1 MSRRI
6 LVAALFPLV
15 ALAASCQNAAT
26 GDNPQVALP
35 TPGETLA
42 LEAGSPFAATVAL
55 DLNEGWAVAVEPGSG
70 NLLITEKGG
79 TAKYYHP
86 TTGAAWPVSGLPPV
100 SYGGQ
105 GGLGDVA
112 FAPDFATS
120 RMVYLSWAQAS
131 GPQPAG
137 GEPMRRAAV
146 ARGRLECADGACEIT
161 GLTEIWHQQPMIAS
175 PGHFSHKLMFS
186 PDGRYLFIGS
196 GERMQG
202 DPAQSLSTNL
212 GKVLRLNL
220 DGTPAAGNP
229 FAERGGVAAQVWS
242 YGHRNLQL
250 AFAPDGRLWEL
261 EHGPRGGDELNLV
274 AAGANYG
281 WPVRSN
287 GNDYDGDD
295 IPDHTADD
303 GFTKP
308 AIFWDPVIAPGDLLI
323 YRGSMFREWRGQ
335 ALIAAMSSV
344 QSIVRVSMDGA
355 AGTAREVAR
364 YRFPR
369 RLRDIA
375 EAADGSLWVVEDG
388 PRGHLL
394 HLTPAP

>member
-1 MSRRI
+1 MRLKVLTSALI
-6 LVAALFPLV
+6 PAAL
-15 ALAASCQNAAT
+15 LAASCTSAAT
-26 GDNPQVALP
+26 GDSPVIAAP
-35 TPGETLA
+35 SSGTPVELA
-42 LEAGSPFAATVAL
+42 EGSPFAATARL
-55 DLNEGWAVAVEPGSG
+55 SLTEGWSIAVEPGAG
-70 NLLITEKGG
+70 NLLITEKAG
-79 TAKYYHP
+79 TAKYFNP
-86 TTGAAWPVSGLPPV
+86 ATGEAWPVSGLPTV
-100 SYGGQ
+100 AYGGQ

-112 FAPDFATS
+112 FAPDYATS
-120 RMVYLSWAQAS
+120 RMVYLSWAQAAVPEAGAN
-131 GPQPAG
+131 GP
-137 GEPMRRAAV
+137 RRAVA
-146 ARGRLECADGACEIT
+146 ARGQLACAAGACQIT
-161 GLTEIWHQQPMIAS
+161 GLTEIWHQEPAVAS
-175 PGHFSHKLMFS
+175 AGHFSHKLMFS

-202 DPAQSLSTNL
+202 DPAQDLNSNL

-229 FAERGGVAAQVWS
+229 FAAQGGVAAQVWS

-261 EHGPRGGDELNLV
+261 EHGPRGGDEINLITP
-274 AAGANYG
+274 GNNYG

-323 YRGSMFREWRGQ
+323 YRGTMFPQFRGQ

-344 QSIVRVSMDGA
+344 QSIVQVRLDA
-355 AGTAREVAR
+355 ATGTATEVAR
-364 YRFPR
+364 HRFPM

-388 PRGHLL
+388 PRGRLL
-394 HLTPAP
+394 HLTPAN

>member
-1 MSRRI
+1 MRLKFLLSTLI
-6 LVAALFPLV
+6 PAAL
-15 ALAASCQNAAT
+15 LAASCNASAA
-26 GDNPQVALP
+26 GDSPAAIPASGVAV
-35 TPGETLA
+35 E
-42 LEAGSPFAATVAL
+42 LEAGSPFTARAV
-55 DLNEGWAVAVEPGSG
+55 LNLAEGWAVAVEPGTG
-70 NLLITEKGG
+70 NLLITEKAG
-79 TAKYYHP
+79 TAKYFNP
-86 TTGAAWPVSGLPPV
+86 ATGEAWPVSGLPDV
-100 SYGGQ
+100 GYGGQ
-105 GGLGDVA
+105 GGLGDVV
-112 FAPDFATS
+112 FAPDYATS
-120 RMVYLSWAQAS
+120 GTVYLSWAQVIVPEAGAN
-131 GPQPAG
+131 GP
-137 GEPMRRAAV
+137 RRAVA
-146 ARGRLECADGACEIT
+146 ARGQLACAAGACQIT
-161 GLTEIWHQQPMIAS
+161 GLTEIWHQEPAVTS
-175 PGHFSHKLMFS
+175 AGHFSHKLLFS

-202 DPAQSLSTNL
+202 APAQDLNSNL
-212 GKVLRLNL
+212 GKVLRLNP

-229 FAERGGVAAQVWS
+229 FAAQGGVAAQVWS

-261 EHGPRGGDELNLV
+261 EHGPRGGDEINLV
-274 AAGANYG
+274 EPGNNYG

-323 YRGSMFREWRGQ
+323 YRGAMFPQFQGQ

-344 QSIVRVSMDGA
+344 QSVVQVQLPASAGGA
-355 AGTAREVAR
+355 ATEVAR
-364 YRFPR
+364 HRFPA

-388 PRGHLL
+388 PRGRLL
-394 HLTPAP
+394 HLTAAE